1 MVKRAKKNRYIKYN
15 SSIINKWLNAQFLVI
30 FHNNRSN
37 KNFIVNK

>member
-1 MVKRAKKNRYIKYN
+1 MAKRAKKNRIKNN

>member
-1 MVKRAKKNRYIKYN
+1 MVKREKKNRYIKYN

-30 FHNNRSN
+30 FHTNRSN